1 MARSVKFC
9 CYEQAKDPKAAFC
22 GDCGSPLLR
31 CMATADC
38 NGVVNEDGFC
48 AVCVA
53 PELYLDKGAVREVR
67 VGGAV
72 VLPLLFRNA
81 APAGRPLY
89 ISNLCMREGRGDRR
103 LQELPWERLES
114 GVSLPWSAQSSSMEH
129 TGRMKLEISFQVATR
144 YRWRQ
149 ERFLFVAELD
159 IEAATGGS
167 IVINQNIHAD
177 GGATAYA
184 PIRLSPGMGE
194 ASASA
199 EPARLVLVRA
209 DALERAEGI
218 RGERGGAMVSRAA
231 RLTWKGFAP
240 NEAPSDGPI
249 LNPDGLLSLGRAPK
263 RDQGGSSD
271 VQLLV
276 RDKDGNIDEAAS
288 GRISRH
294 HVDFFMQDGRLLL
307 HAAGQTGICLGD
319 RLIERNSVATLKDGD
334 VIGIL
339 PREPGAI
346 TLTVS
351 MKGHN
356 GVVDE
361 IVLKRSPG
369 NVLEKRR

>member
-1 MARSVKFC
+1 MARFVRPC
-9 CYEQAKDPKAAFC
+9 CYQQSLDASASFC
-22 GDCGSPLLR
+22 GDCGSVLLR

-38 NGVVNEDGFC
+38 KGLVNEDGFC
-48 AVCVA
+48 SICVA
-53 PELYLDKGAVREVR
+53 PQLYLDKGAVREVR

-81 APAGRPLY
+81 APAGRPIF
-89 ISNLCMREGRGDRR
+89 ISNLCLREGRGDRR

-114 GVSLPWSAQSSSMEH
+114 GVALPWSAQSSSMEH

-159 IEAATGGS
+159 IEAAAGGS

-177 GGATAYA
+177 NGATAFA
-184 PIRLSPGMGE
+184 PIRLSPQSDE
-194 ASASA
+194 SSASL
-199 EPARLVLVRA
+199 EPVPLVLVRA

-218 RGERGGAMVSRAA
+218 RGERGGAVVSRAA
-231 RLTWKGFAP
+231 RLIWKGFAP
-240 NEAPSDGPI
+240 SEAPSDGPI
-249 LNPDGLLSLGRAPK
+249 MSTDGLLALGRAPARK
-263 RDQGGSSD
+263 QGGTSD

-276 RDKDGNIDEAAS
+276 RDSDGNLDETSS

-294 HVDFFMQDGRLLL
+294 HADLFMQDGRLLL
-307 HAAGQTGICLGD
+307 HAAGQTGLCLGD
-319 RLIERNSVATLKDGD
+319 RIIERNSVTALKDGD
-334 VIGIL
+334 VIRVL

-346 TLTVS
+346 SLTVS
-351 MKGHN
+351 MKAHN

-361 IVLKRSPG
+361 IVVKRSPG